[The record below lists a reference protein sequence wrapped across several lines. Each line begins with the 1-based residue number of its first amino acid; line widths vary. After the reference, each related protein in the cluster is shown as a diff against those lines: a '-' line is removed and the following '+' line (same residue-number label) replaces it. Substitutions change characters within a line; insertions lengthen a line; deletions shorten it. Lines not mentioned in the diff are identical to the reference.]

1 MATPEFILRL
11 REKIGNDELW
21 LSGVTA
27 VVARGEGADREVLL
41 VRRADNGEWTAV
53 TGIIDPGEPP
63 AVAAEREVL
72 EEANVVAVAERLVRV
87 HVDGRV
93 IVYENGDRS
102 RYIDIAFLCRY
113 VSGEPFPADGEN
125 TEAAFFR
132 LDALPAM
139 RADHLERIR
148 TALSDELAARF
159 QR

>member
-1 MATPEFILRL
+1 MPTPEFILRL
-11 REKIGNDELW
+11 REKVGNEELW

-27 VVARGEGADREVLL
+27 VVVRGEGDEREVLL
-41 VRRADNGEWTAV
+41 VRRADTGGWTAV

-72 EEANVVAVAERLVRV
+72 EEADVVAVAERLARV
-87 HVDGRV
+87 HVEDRV

-102 RYIDIAFLCRY
+102 RYLDLTFRCRY
-113 VSGEPFPADGEN
+113 VSGDPFPADGEN

-132 LDALPAM
+132 VDALPEM
-139 RADHLERIR
+139 HEEHVERIR
-148 TALSDELAARF
+148 AALSDEVAARF